1 MLRKSI
7 LFFLLS
13 SVAGF
18 EDSDIDFS
26 VGLLKARDVKSIC
39 LLTCGD
45 RTWNHKFA
53 KNASKVSIA
62 VSHVSIDDSL
72 SDLDSVGLCL
82 NPGSTDVGVLIDT
95 KCPLYEEVLMYAS
108 EKLLFDANH
117 KWLII
122 DIDTWICNIS
132 AVSNVA
138 MNENLSW
145 LMDSF
150 EKLNLSVDADVTLS
164 LQKGSENNIYEV
176 YNFGKLRGGNVVVKK
191 LGNWRNRGD
200 LINHLNVYK
209 YYRRWDFENS
219 TINYV
224 AVMST
229 PPKVFDVNMLI
240 GNTPAPGVAVI
251 TITGTRVLVE
261 IAQLHNIRY
270 NYTIVDRWI
279 GKFERNTTPVAATL
293 VYFKEQDIT
302 PILRVTSEIFQRVDM
317 VSPPVTSIET
327 RYYYRIPTT
336 GPGKFENQFLR
347 PLTNG
352 VWGCVV
358 AVVFLCALVL
368 FLTARAERRPSAGQ
382 YAVFSVAAAFC
393 QQFFED
399 GGYDD
404 PRRESSARQL
414 TVLVTGASCVLIYNY
429 YTSSVVSWLLNGPP
443 PSINSLQE
451 LLESPLSLIYQ
462 DIGYTRS
469 WLQNPTYYY
478 NKKNAEVEDK
488 LRRFKVFKKKQGE
501 PLLVPLVEG
510 IEMVKAGGYAY
521 HTEVYNANMLISRK
535 FNQEELCEL
544 GSLQSMEE
552 TPLYIAIPK
561 NSPYKEFFNW
571 NLLRMY
577 ETGVVSHLQ
586 RQANSPEISCEG
598 SSPRALALGGAAPA
612 FLLLAFGYLLAT
624 IIVLIERL
632 VARNELR
639 LIRKIKNRVVVGAE
653 MLTNL

>member
-1 MLRKSI
+1 MVGKSI

-13 SVAGF
+13 SVAGL
-18 EDSDIDFS
+18 EDRDIDFS
-26 VGLLKARDVKSIC
+26 VDFLKARDVKYIC
-39 LLTCGD
+39 MLTCGD
-45 RTWNHKFA
+45 RTWNKKFA
-53 KNASKVSIA
+53 KNASKSSIA
-62 VSHVSIDDSL
+62 VSYVRIDDSL
-72 SDLDSVGLCL
+72 SDLDSVRVCL
-82 NPGSTDVGVLIDT
+82 SPEFTDVGVLIDT

-108 EKLLFDANH
+108 QNLLFDANH

-122 DIDTWICNIS
+122 DIDTWISNIS
-132 AVSNVA
+132 TVFNVET
-138 MNENLSW
+138 NENFSW
-145 LMDSF
+145 LMNTL
-150 EKLNLSVDADVTLS
+150 EKLNMSIDANVMLS

-191 LGNWRNRGD
+191 LGNWRNRAD
-200 LINHLNVYK
+200 LIQHLNAYK
-209 YYRRWDFENS
+209 YYRRWDFENF

-229 PPKVFDVNMLI
+229 PPKVFDVNMLV
-240 GNTPAPGVAVI
+240 GDTPAPGVAVM
-251 TITGTRVLVE
+251 TTTVTRVLLE
-261 IAQLHNIRY
+261 IAELHNIRY

-279 GKFERNTTPVAATL
+279 GKFERNTTPVVATL
-293 VYFKEQDIT
+293 LYFKEQDIT
-302 PILRVTSEIFQRVDM
+302 PVLRVTSEVFQRVDM
-317 VSPPVTSIET
+317 VSPPITSIET

-347 PLTNG
+347 PLTKG
-352 VWGCVV
+352 AWGCVI
-358 AVVFLCALVL
+358 AVISLCALVL
-368 FLTARAERRPSAGQ
+368 FLTVRAESRPAALQ
-382 YAVFSVAAAFC
+382 YAVFSVAATFC

-414 TVLVTGASCVLIYNY
+414 TILVTGASCVLIYNY

-469 WLQNPTYYY
+469 WLQNPKYYY
-478 NKKNAEVEDK
+478 NKKNSEVEDQLRK
-488 LRRFKVFKKKQGE
+488 LKVFKKKKGE
-501 PLLVPLVEG
+501 PLLVPLEEG

-521 HTEVYNANMLISRK
+521 HTEVYNANMLISRS

-552 TPLYIAIPK
+552 TPVYIAIPK
-561 NSPYKEFFNW
+561 DSPYKEFFNW
-571 NLLRMY
+571 NLLRML

-612 FLLLAFGYLLAT
+612 FLILAFGYLLAT
-624 IIVLIERL
+624 VIVLMERL
-632 VARNELR
+632 VAKNELKFIGKMKHR
-639 LIRKIKNRVVVGAE
+639 ILQGHE
-653 MLTNL
+653 Y